1 MIQPNEIQWGKSLQM
16 LLCVHLLNTVS
27 VSEGLMIAS
36 TYKRGE
42 DVEMAYKVYERL
54 HDDSP
59 SHVECEYC
67 HASYL
72 LVL

>member
-1 MIQPNEIQWGKSLQM
+1 MIQPNDIQWGKSLQIF
-16 LLCVHLLNTVS
+16 LRAHLLNTVS

-36 TYKRGE
+36 TFKRGD

-59 SHVECEYC
+59 SHVECEY
-67 HASYL
+67 
-72 LVL
+72 